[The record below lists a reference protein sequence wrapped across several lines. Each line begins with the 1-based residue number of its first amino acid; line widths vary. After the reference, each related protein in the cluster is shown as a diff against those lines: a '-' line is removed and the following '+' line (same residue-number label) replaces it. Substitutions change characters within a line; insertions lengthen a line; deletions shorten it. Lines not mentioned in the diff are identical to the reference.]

1 MTDVCVVGGGPAGMT
16 LALLLLRAGR
26 SVTVLEKH
34 ADFLRDFRGDT
45 VHASTLTLMDE
56 LGYGEEFLRLP
67 HRKVRK
73 LEATFADGEYTL
85 ADFGRLP
92 GRHRYIAIL
101 PQWDF
106 LDFLA
111 DKASTYPGFRL
122 LRSTEATGLVDA
134 DGRVAGVTAVG
145 PDGPVEVRARLT
157 VAADGRHSTVRR
169 ALGARLREFGAPM
182 DVLWFRLPRREGEP
196 EGLAGRFGAGQFM
209 VLIDRGDY
217 FQIAYVIRKGG
228 YDAVVAAGFDA
239 FKAGV
244 AGLEPLLSD
253 RVELLTGWDDVK
265 MLSVRIDRLLRWFA
279 PGVLLIGDAAHAM
292 SPAGGVGVNLA
303 VQDAV
308 AAARLLAGPLTGGN
322 GALAPWQ
329 LARVQLRRWPPTAAT
344 QLLQRGI
351 QRAVLARALGSAEPI
366 PAPLGL
372 RLIDRF
378 PLLQGVV
385 AYLVGIGLLP
395 EHV

>member
-1 MTDVCVVGGGPAGMT
+1 MT
-16 LALLLLRAGR
+16 LALLLLRAGL

-45 VHASTLTLMDE
+45 VHASTIALMDE
-56 LGYGEEFLRLP
+56 LGFGEEFLRLP

-73 LEATFADGEYTL
+73 LEATFADGDYTL

-92 GRHRYIAIL
+92 GRHDYIAVM

-111 DKASTYPGFRL
+111 DKSSAYPGFRL
-122 LRSTEATGLVDA
+122 LMSTEATGLLHA
-134 DGRVAGVTAVG
+134 DGRVAGVSAKG
-145 PDGPVEVRARLT
+145 PEGPVEVRARLT
-157 VAADGRHSTVRR
+157 VAADGRHSTVRH
-169 ALGARLREFGAPM
+169 ALGVRLREFGAPM
-182 DVLWFRLPRREGEP
+182 DALWFRLPRREGEL
-196 EGLAGRFGAGQFM
+196 EGVAGHFGAGAFL

-217 FQIAYVIRKGG
+217 FQVAYVIPKGG
-228 YDAVVAAGFDA
+228 YDAVVAAGLDA
-239 FKAGV
+239 LKAGV
-244 AGLEPLLSD
+244 ARLAPFLAD
-253 RVELLTGWDDVK
+253 RTDVLRSWDDLS

-292 SPAGGVGVNLA
+292 SPVGGVGVNLA

-308 AAARLLAGPLTGGN
+308 AAARFVAGPLAAIGGGN
-322 GALAPWQ
+322 GSLGRWP
-329 LARVQLRRWPPTAAT
+329 LARVQLRRWFPTAAT

-351 QRAVLARALGSAEPI
+351 QRAVLARALGSGEPI

-372 RLIDRF
+372 RLVDRF
-378 PLLQGVV
+378 GPLQGVT
-385 AYLVGIGLLP
+385 ARLVGIGILP